1 MVGASKPNTVPL
13 ELASVVMVARGEGTC
28 LRGDL
33 ERENSVMRGEREEGR
48 EEGGGRE
55 RERMYT
61 YLMALVLCIRGEGLS
76 GLYNSSNSDS
86 ATYVNP

>member
-48 EEGGGRE
+48 EEGGGE
-55 RERMYT
+55 RERKNV
-61 YLMALVLCIRGEGLS
+61 YLPDGSCSVYKRRGTFWFVQLF
-76 GLYNSSNSDS
+76 
-86 ATYVNP
+86 